1 MIEWK
6 HLIGL
11 ETAIRKWVKVDN
23 LQKQNKTTNNGK
35 NSNNY
40 IAHHKEDL
48 VTIITYLCSLASE
61 TQAKWTEL
69 VFSQTGKKKTQ
80 KNPTMTRM
88 KIVIYYVNDEKSNTK
103 SVILKF

>member
-69 VFSQTGKKKTQ
+69 VFSQTAKKKT
-80 KNPTMTRM
+80 TMTRM

>member
-69 VFSQTGKKKTQ
+69 VFSQTGKK
-80 KNPTMTRM
+80 NPTMTRM
-88 KIVIYYVNDEKSNTK
+88 KIVIYYVNDEKSHTK

>member
-69 VFSQTGKKKTQ
+69 VFSQTGKKKTN
-80 KNPTMTRM
+80 KKTTMTRM

>member
-1 MIEWK
+1 MIC
-6 HLIGL
+6 L
-11 ETAIRKWVKVDN
+11 ETAIRKLVKVDN

-35 NSNNY
+35 NINNY

-69 VFSQTGKKKTQ
+69 VFSQTGKKKKPKKKPQ
-80 KNPTMTRM
+80 
-88 KIVIYYVNDEKSNTK
+88 
-103 SVILKF
+103 

>member
-69 VFSQTGKKKTQ
+69 VFSQTGKKKNKK
-80 KNPTMTRM
+80 KNH
-88 KIVIYYVNDEKSNTK
+88 NDENENCHLLCK
-103 SVILKF
+103 